1 MDFAVDLK
9 FSVESANGFFPH
21 MVEIQPFDDADTDEQ
36 IPFVQTLLGYLI
48 L

>member
-9 FSVESANGFFPH
+9 FSVESANGFL
-21 MVEIQPFDDADTDEQ
+21 EIQPFGDADTDEQ